1 MTESTSPSTAHTEP
15 DTVAAILSKTSEEQ
29 QKQQQQQQQQQQ
41 PIPPTSSKVNLSVD
55 QYFKIYERFQKQLL
69 EQFEQHLEQEF
80 AKYIANV
87 SDPAITGEHVQ
98 PTHADECDAGTDI
111 TWPAS
116 IEQLGETDGDASDSN
131 SDAGLTTTT
140 TSSGAGSSVGSS
152 AIRRVTARSRDNS
165 TTLTG
170 ANNNSTSDG
179 LHIVNGKSLSHV
191 VSEQNVSRAFQEA
204 FKEVLDDAKT
214 PADDI
219 DEGWNATNT
228 DDGDGDCESE
238 GEKRKIYSY
247 NRHQESSKRSE
258 SIKRMENSH
267 RRRLPTKPPSHLTT
281 PLLPPLSR
289 ERCDQLKALANVIV
303 GEDRAGKRMSDL
315 AYVPAKEKET
325 VKEEEVKLPRVR
337 GSKLEYKRMD
347 ELYNKERHDY
357 YLTDTTTDKKSS
369 DDVWEEYS
377 FIVRRTFNW
386 KNEYQKTMIDIK
398 SEELVSVLR
407 KVMKDVRMINLSSDK
422 PVLEPNLLFNYLPD
436 FQTVLKKENEQPEDL
451 QNKKKIN
458 HLNVL
463 INYLLEDYAPI
474 TKALYPLLEEGRIT
488 FDHLWAV
495 SDQAPSS
502 THYKGK
508 WFQLDC
514 TYINYD
520 GKSFGEAKATV
531 KIPEFVGVKRIDSLL
546 AFPLARHPEV
556 ETVREKLIN
565 RGRKFGT
572 YSGSHYK
579 YYEGMAYFRTQEGIT
594 KLNVRS
600 RIMVDALTFRK
611 MNPDYGI
618 QVSNPEDSD
627 SEEDFGTPSNS
638 TSPWKS
644 VPSSENPMDSLIGS
658 APALSYKVTSFGI
671 QVVRADAKKERKTGV
686 PLDPKD
692 MTVEQL
698 LICPPTIPGFSLGDK
713 IYLHFA
719 VDNIR
724 DIVFNKTAFDSLVLP
739 EKKKSIVKALVET
752 HTKNKQGKKKPGID
766 DIIKGKGQGLVVVL
780 HGRPGVGKTLT
791 AEGISESLQLPLYM
805 IGTSQLSTTP
815 EKLDAQLTQILEVA
829 HGWGAVLLLDEADV
843 FLERRSVH
851 DIHRNALVC
860 VFLRQLE
867 YFQGILFMT
876 TNRMNFYITLE
887 NQLTVLGVETFD
899 EAFQSRIH
907 IALRYSDLDNK
918 ARHAVWTQFLD
929 MVSHEEVTL
938 SAENNSDNSSEAI
951 DQTANDNAVETAV
964 ETVKPRKILTQ
975 EQLNTLSRKN
985 LNGRQIKNIVRTAQ
999 ALAYSM
1005 GEDLSLKHI
1014 MEVLEVT
1021 EEFEHDLKGT
1031 GQIDG
1036 MMSYA

>member
-1 MTESTSPSTAHTEP
+1 MVDTGLPGTKRTA
-15 DTVAAILSKTSEEQ
+15 K
-29 QKQQQQQQQQQQ
+29 
-41 PIPPTSSKVNLSVD
+41 
-55 QYFKIYERFQKQLL
+55 
-69 EQFEQHLEQEF
+69 
-80 AKYIANV
+80 
-87 SDPAITGEHVQ
+87 
-98 PTHADECDAGTDI
+98 
-111 TWPAS
+111 
-116 IEQLGETDGDASDSN
+116 
-131 SDAGLTTTT
+131 
-140 TSSGAGSSVGSS
+140 
-152 AIRRVTARSRDNS
+152 
-165 TTLTG
+165 
-170 ANNNSTSDG
+170 
-179 LHIVNGKSLSHV
+179 
-191 VSEQNVSRAFQEA
+191 
-204 FKEVLDDAKT
+204 
-214 PADDI
+214 
-219 DEGWNATNT
+219 
-228 DDGDGDCESE
+228 
-238 GEKRKIYSY
+238 
-247 NRHQESSKRSE
+247 
-258 SIKRMENSH
+258 
-267 RRRLPTKPPSHLTT
+267 
-281 PLLPPLSR
+281 
-289 ERCDQLKALANVIV
+289 
-303 GEDRAGKRMSDL
+303 L
-315 AYVPAKEKET
+315 AYVPAKEKECT
-325 VKEEEVKLPRVR
+325 KEEEVKVPRIR

-407 KVMKDVRMINLSSDK
+407 KVMRDVRMINLSVDK

-436 FQTVLKKENEQPEDL
+436 FQEVLQKEKEQPEDV
-451 QNKKKIN
+451 QNKKKID
-458 HLNVL
+458 HLDVL

-474 TKALYPLLEEGRIT
+474 TKVLYPLLEEDRIT

-495 SDQAPSS
+495 FRPGTIIHTLCPGTNEPMCLKLDWGSS
-502 THYKGK
+502 KNDFKKGT

-514 TYINYD
+514 SYIDYD
-520 GKSFGEAKATV
+520 GKAFGEAKATV
-531 KIPEFVGVKRIDSLL
+531 KIPEFVGVKRIDALP

-556 ETVREKLIN
+556 EAMREKLIS

-572 YSGSHYK
+572 YSGAHYK

-594 KLNVRS
+594 KVNVRS
-600 RIMVDALTFRK
+600 RIMVDSLTFRK
-611 MNPDYGI
+611 MNPGCGVR
-618 QVSNPEDSD
+618 VSNPEDSD
-627 SEEDFGTPSNS
+627 SDEDFGTPSNS

-644 VPSSENPMDSLIGS
+644 APAEANHMDSIIGS
-658 APALSYKVTSFGI
+658 APSLSYKVTSFGI
-671 QVVRADAKKERKTGV
+671 QLVRSDAKKERKTGV
-686 PLDPKD
+686 SLDPKD

-698 LICPPTIPGFSLGDK
+698 LICSPTIPGFSLGDK
-713 IYLHFA
+713 IYLQFA
-719 VDNIR
+719 VENIR

-752 HTKNKQGKKKPGID
+752 HTKNKQGKKPGID

-805 IGTSQLSTTP
+805 IGTSQLSTSP
-815 EKLDAQLTQILEVA
+815 EKLDAQLTKILEVA

-876 TNRMNFYITLE
+876 TNR
-887 NQLTVLGVETFD
+887 VETFD

-907 IALRYSDLDNK
+907 IALRYSDLDSK

-929 MVSHEEVTL
+929 MVSHEE
-938 SAENNSDNSSEAI
+938 
-951 DQTANDNAVETAV
+951 
-964 ETVKPRKILTQ
+964 PRKILTQ
-975 EQLNTLSRKN
+975 EQLNVLSRKN

-1036 MMSYA
+1036 MLH